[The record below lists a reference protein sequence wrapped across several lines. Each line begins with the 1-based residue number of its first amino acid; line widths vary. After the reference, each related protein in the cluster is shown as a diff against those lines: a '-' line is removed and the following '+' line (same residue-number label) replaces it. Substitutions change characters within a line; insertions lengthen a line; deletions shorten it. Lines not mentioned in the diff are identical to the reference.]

1 MSAINMREMTDD
13 VRQEVISRLK
23 SDYGFKQVH
32 DWLRQGRCPACNRR
46 EMFVKISSPWVIK
59 CGRENKC
66 GHTAHVKDL
75 YPDAFGKFNERYPA
89 TTEDPN
95 RTADRY
101 MDFVRGLNPAKTKG
115 WYRQGEFYHAWGD
128 RKTATVVFDISRG
141 ENIFM
146 ERLIETVRITD
157 PKTKK
162 VDDRRANFGSTP
174 YKGRW
179 WVPPGQTIEDG
190 DELWIVEG
198 CIDAAT
204 LAVHGKKAAAI
215 LSAYN
220 VPDKELEKLKGKSL
234 TLVWA
239 MDNDPAGKR
248 HIRKCIAH
256 VDKNYLTFTNKAALI
271 PQADRKKT
279 DWNDAHLAN
288 ALNDRDIERYRFHG
302 DLFLAKSPM
311 EKALLV
317 WERHKSRSF
326 AVEFDTRTYWFSVIA
341 EVYNAQMT
349 SAAERGMSRE
359 EAEPEAVR
367 KASRLEEIANCTFK
381 FLYFQQD
388 KQTDDSW
395 YYTRV
400 EFPHGRHTIKN
411 TFSGGQ
417 VATASEFKKRLLSI
431 APGALYAGNSQ
442 QLNWLVKHY
451 LDNIKIVETTDFIG
465 YAKEH
470 GIYVFND
477 RAVAAGKVIEIND
490 EDFFEVGKTSI
501 KSLNQSLQLHIGNA
515 TDYDD
520 KWLGMVYS
528 AYGAKGLIATAF
540 FLGSLFAEQ
549 IRGKQ
554 KSYPFL
560 EIVGE
565 AGAGKSTLIEFLWK
579 LVGRSDYEGFD
590 PNKSTLAARARIFS
604 QVSNLPICLIESDRE
619 DSAKARQFDWDE
631 LKTAYNGRASRARG
645 VKNGG
650 NETSEPPFRGSVVI
664 SQNAAVNASE
674 AIMQR
679 IIHTHFDTSGHTPAS
694 KIAADAL
701 AAMPVENASFFLIK
715 AVTREKQILDAVFNR
730 TAHWETELMRFP
742 DIRSNRIA
750 KNHAQL
756 ISLVEALAEL
766 TNMPKAWHEDA
777 IDELKLAAVNRQRAI
792 SADHPAIEE
801 FWEAYDFLGDEKLNH
816 AMNLENTIAI
826 NLNHMQSVAHHNNQ
840 QIPPLQDL
848 KKLLRQSRSRSFRE
862 IKAVRSHNKAFP
874 NKTVK
879 CWIFNREGK

>member
-1 MSAINMREMTDD
+1 MREMTDD
-13 VRQEVISRLK
+13 VRQEVVKRLID
-23 SDYGFKQVH
+23 DYRFKPVN
-32 DWLRQGRCPACNRR
+32 DWLRQGRCPSCNRL
-46 EMFVKISSPWVIK
+46 ELFTKATSPWVIK

-66 GHTAHVKDL
+66 GHTANVKDL

-101 MDFVRGLNPAKTKG
+101 MDFVRGLDPKKTKG
-115 WYRQGEFYHAWGD
+115 WYRQGKFTHSWGD
-128 RKTATVVFDISRG
+128 RETATVVFDISRG

-162 VDDRRANFGSTP
+162 VDDRRANFGSVP

-179 WVPPGQTIEDG
+179 WTPPGQKLKDG

-204 LAVHGKKAAAI
+204 LAVNGQKAAAI

-220 VPDKELEKLKGKSL
+220 LPDIELDKLKAKNI
-234 TLVWA
+234 TLIWA
-239 MDNDPAGKR
+239 MDNDVAGRR
-248 HIRKCIAH
+248 HIRKCIRH
-256 VDKNYLTFTNKAALI
+256 VEKNSTTLINKAALI
-271 PQADRKKT
+271 PQKDGKKV
-279 DWNDAHLAN
+279 DWNDAHLSN
-288 ALNDRDIERYRFHG
+288 ALTERDMARYRFHG
-302 DLFLAKSPM
+302 DLLLAKSPM
-311 EKALLV
+311 DKAYLV
-317 WERHKSRSF
+317 WERYKSRSF
-326 AVEFDTRTYWFSVIA
+326 AVEFETRTYWFSVIS
-341 EVYNAQMT
+341 EIYNNAMT
-349 SAAERGMSRE
+349 VAADRGISRE
-359 EAEPEAVR
+359 EAEPEAIR
-367 KASRLEEIANCTFK
+367 KAGRLEEISNCTFK

-388 KQTDDSW
+388 KQTDESW
-395 YYTRV
+395 YYTRI

-431 APGALYAGNSQ
+431 APGALYTGNSN

-465 YAKEH
+465 YSKEH
-470 GIYVFND
+470 GVYVFND
-477 RAVAAGKVIEIND
+477 RAVASGKVVDIND

-501 KSLNQSLQLHIGNA
+501 KSLNQSLQLHIGDA
-515 TDYDD
+515 TDYNA
-520 KWLGMVYS
+520 KWSDMVYT

-549 IRGKQ
+549 IRAQQ

-619 DSAKARQFDWDE
+619 DSAKAKQFDWDE

-645 VKNGG
+645 LKNGG

-679 IIHTHFDTSGHTPAS
+679 IIHTTFDTNGHTPAS
-694 KIAADAL
+694 KMAADAL
-701 AAMPVENASFFLIK
+701 AAIPVEHVSFFLIK
-715 AVTREKQILDAVFNR
+715 AVTQEKKVLEHVSSR
-730 TAHWETELMRFP
+730 TAYWETEIMKSP
-742 DIRSNRIA
+742 DIRSNRVA

-756 ISLVEALAEL
+756 MTLVEALADL
-766 TNMPKAWHEDA
+766 TNMPKDRLDETIDA
-777 IDELKLAAVNRQRAI
+777 LKWAAFHRQKAI
-792 SADHPAIEE
+792 SADHPMIEE

-816 AMNLENTIAI
+816 AMRLDNHIAI
-826 NLNHMQSVAHHNNQ
+826 NLNHMQAVAHHHNQ
-840 QIPPLQDL
+840 QLPPLADL
-848 KKLLRQSRSRSFRE
+848 KKFLKQSRTRRFRE
-862 IKAVRSHNKAFP
+862 IKAVRSTNKAFIG
-874 NKTVK
+874 KTVK
-879 CWIFNREGK
+879 CWIFAWEGK

>member
-1 MSAINMREMTDD
+1 MREMTDD
-13 VRQEVISRLK
+13 VRQEVVKRLID
-23 SDYGFKQVH
+23 DYRFKPVN
-32 DWLRQGRCPACNRR
+32 DWLRQGRCPSCNRL
-46 EMFVKISSPWVIK
+46 ELFTKATSPWVIK

-66 GHTAHVKDL
+66 GHTANVKDL

-101 MDFVRGLNPAKTKG
+101 MDFVRGLDPKKTKG
-115 WYRQGEFYHAWGD
+115 WYRQGKFTHSWGD
-128 RKTATVVFDISRG
+128 RETATVVFDISRG

-162 VDDRRANFGSTP
+162 VDDRRANFGSVP

-179 WVPPGQTIEDG
+179 WTPPGQKLKDG

-204 LAVHGKKAAAI
+204 LAVNGQKAAAI

-220 VPDKELEKLKGKSL
+220 LPDIELDKLKAKNI
-234 TLVWA
+234 TLIWA
-239 MDNDPAGKR
+239 MDNDVAGRR
-248 HIRKCIAH
+248 HIRKCIRH
-256 VDKNYLTFTNKAALI
+256 VEKNSTTLINKAALI
-271 PQADRKKT
+271 PQKDGKKV

-288 ALNDRDIERYRFHG
+288 ALTNKDIDRYRFHG
-302 DLFLAKSPM
+302 DLLLAKSAM
-311 EKALLV
+311 EKAYLV
-317 WERHKSRSF
+317 WERYKSRNF
-326 AVEFDTRTYWFSVIA
+326 AVEFETRTYWFSVVQEI
-341 EVYNAQMT
+341 YNAQINQC
-349 SAAERGMSRE
+349 ADNGIKGP
-359 EAEPEAVR
+359 EAEEIAVR

-388 KQTDDSW
+388 KQTDESW
-395 YYTRV
+395 YYTRI

-431 APGALYAGNSQ
+431 APGALYTGNSV

-465 YAKEH
+465 YSKEH
-470 GIYVFND
+470 GVYVFND
-477 RAVAAGKVIEIND
+477 RAVASGKVVEIND

-501 KSLNQSLQLHIGNA
+501 KSLNQSLQLHIGDA
-515 TDYDD
+515 TDYIADWSD
-520 KWLGMVYS
+520 MVYA

-549 IRGKQ
+549 IRAQQ

-619 DSAKARQFDWDE
+619 DSAKAKQFDWDE

-645 VKNGG
+645 LKNGG

-664 SQNAAVNASE
+664 SQNAAVNASD

-679 IIHTHFDTSGHTPAS
+679 IIHTTFDTTGHTPAS
-694 KIAADAL
+694 KVAADAL
-701 AAMPVENASFFLIK
+701 AAIPVEHVSFFLIK
-715 AVTREKQILDAVFNR
+715 AVTQEKKVLAHVFSR
-730 TAHWETELMRFP
+730 TAHWEAEILKRP

-756 ISLVEALAEL
+756 MSLVEALAEL
-766 TNMPKAWHEDA
+766 TNMPKERLDETIDA
-777 IDELKLAAVNRQRAI
+777 LMWAAFHRQKAI
-792 SADHPAIEE
+792 SADHPMIEE

-816 AMNLENTIAI
+816 AMRLDNHIAI
-826 NLNHMQSVAHHNNQ
+826 NLNHMQAVAHHHNQ
-840 QIPPLQDL
+840 QLPPLSDL
-848 KKLLRQSRSRSFRE
+848 KKFLKQSRTRRFRE
-862 IKAVRSHNKAFP
+862 IKAVRSTNKAFDG
-874 NKTVK
+874 KTVK
-879 CWIFNREGK
+879 CWIFSWEGK

>member
-1 MSAINMREMTDD
+1 MREMTDD
-13 VRQEVISRLK
+13 VRLEVVSRLK
-23 SDYGFKQVH
+23 TDYGFKPVQ
-32 DWLRQGRCPACNRR
+32 DWLRQGQCPSCNRR
-46 EMFVKISSPWVIK
+46 EMFTKSTNPWVIK

-66 GHTAHVKDL
+66 GHTANVKDL

-101 MDFVRGLNPAKTKG
+101 MDFVRGLDPKKTKG
-115 WYRQGEFYHAWGD
+115 WYRQGEFNHSWGD

-162 VDDRRANFGSTP
+162 VDDRRANFGSVP

-179 WVPPGQTIEDG
+179 WTPPGQKLKDG

-204 LAVHGKKAAAI
+204 LAVNGCKAAAI

-220 VPDKELEKLKGKSL
+220 LPDIELDKLKSKNI
-234 TLVWA
+234 TLIWA
-239 MDNDPAGKR
+239 MDNDRAGRR
-248 HIRKCIAH
+248 HIRKCVSHI
-256 VDKNYLTFTNKAALI
+256 DKNSTTLISKAALI
-271 PQADRKKT
+271 PQKDGKKV

-288 ALNDRDIERYRFHG
+288 KLTEKDMSRYRFHG
-302 DLFLAKSPM
+302 DLLLAKSPM
-311 EKALLV
+311 DKALRT
-317 WERHKSRSF
+317 WERYKSRNF
-326 AVEFDTRTYWFSVIA
+326 AVEFETRTYWFTVVA
-341 EVYNAQMT
+341 EIYNAMMT
-349 SAAERGMSRE
+349 QQADNGVTGIDAERK
-359 EAEPEAVR
+359 AVY
-367 KASRLEEIANCTFK
+367 KAARLEEIANCNFK

-388 KQTDDSW
+388 KQTDESW
-395 YYTRV
+395 YYTRI

-431 APGALYAGNSQ
+431 APGALYTGNSV

-465 YAKEH
+465 YSKEH
-470 GIYVFND
+470 GVYVFND
-477 RAVAAGKVIEIND
+477 RAVSAGKVIEIND

-501 KSLNQSLQLHIGNA
+501 KSLNQSLNLHIGDA
-515 TDYDD
+515 TDYND
-520 KWLGMVYS
+520 KWADMVYS

-540 FLGSLFAEQ
+540 FMGSLFAEQ
-549 IRGKQ
+549 IRAKQ
-554 KSYPFL
+554 KSFPFL

-619 DSAKARQFDWDE
+619 DSTKAKQFDWDE

-679 IIHTHFDTSGHTPAS
+679 IIHTTFDTSGHTPAS
-694 KIAADAL
+694 KGAADAL
-701 AAMPVENASFFLIK
+701 SAIPVEHVSFFLIK
-715 AVTREKQILDAVFNR
+715 AVTREKQVLDMVFNR
-730 TAHWETELMRFP
+730 TAAWEVELMRFP

-756 ISLVEALAEL
+756 MALVEALAEL
-766 TNMPKAWHEDA
+766 TNMPKAWKDDTLE
-777 IDELKLAAVNRQRAI
+777 ELKLAAINRQRAI
-792 SADHPAIEE
+792 SADHPIIEE
-801 FWEAYDFLGDEKLNH
+801 FWEAYDFLGDAKLNH
-816 AMNLENTIAI
+816 SLNIENTIAI
-826 NLNHMQSVAHHNNQ
+826 NLNHMQSVAAHHNQ
-840 QIPPLQDL
+840 MLPPLQDL
-848 KKLLRQSRSRSFRE
+848 KKILKSSKTRRFRE
-862 IKAVRSHNKAFP
+862 IKAVRSHNGAWAKD

-879 CWIFNREGK
+879 CWVFNREGK

>member
-1 MSAINMREMTDD
+1 MTDD
-13 VRQEVISRLK
+13 VRQEVVKRLID
-23 SDYGFKQVH
+23 DYRFKPVN
-32 DWLRQGRCPACNRR
+32 DWLRQGRCPSCNRL
-46 EMFVKISSPWVIK
+46 ELFTKATSPWVIK

-66 GHTAHVKDL
+66 GHTANVKDL

-101 MDFVRGLNPAKTKG
+101 MDFVRGLDPKKTKG
-115 WYRQGEFYHAWGD
+115 WYRQGKFTHSWGD
-128 RKTATVVFDISRG
+128 RETATVVFDISRG

-162 VDDRRANFGSTP
+162 VDDRRANFGSVP

-179 WVPPGQTIEDG
+179 WTPPGQKLKDG

-204 LAVHGKKAAAI
+204 LAVNGQKAAAI

-220 VPDKELEKLKGKSL
+220 LPDIELDKLKAKNI
-234 TLVWA
+234 TLIWA
-239 MDNDPAGKR
+239 MDNDVAGRR
-248 HIRKCIAH
+248 HIRKCIRH
-256 VDKNYLTFTNKAALI
+256 VEKNSTTLINKAALI
-271 PQADRKKT
+271 PQKDGKKV
-279 DWNDAHLAN
+279 DWNDAHLSN
-288 ALNDRDIERYRFHG
+288 ALTERDMARYRFHG
-302 DLFLAKSPM
+302 DLLLAKSPM
-311 EKALLV
+311 DKAYLV
-317 WERHKSRSF
+317 WERYKSRSF
-326 AVEFDTRTYWFSVIA
+326 AVEFETRTYWFSVIS
-341 EVYNAQMT
+341 EIYNNAMT
-349 SAAERGMSRE
+349 VAADRGISRE
-359 EAEPEAVR
+359 EAEPEAIR
-367 KASRLEEIANCTFK
+367 KAGRLEEISNCTFK

-388 KQTDDSW
+388 KQTDESW
-395 YYTRV
+395 YYTRI

-431 APGALYAGNSQ
+431 APGALYTGNSN

-465 YAKEH
+465 YSKEH
-470 GIYVFND
+470 GVYVFND
-477 RAVAAGKVIEIND
+477 RAVASGKVVDIND

-501 KSLNQSLQLHIGNA
+501 KSLNQSLQLHIGDA
-515 TDYDD
+515 TDYNA
-520 KWLGMVYS
+520 KWSDMVYT

-549 IRGKQ
+549 IRAQQ

-619 DSAKARQFDWDE
+619 DSAKAKQFDWDE

-645 VKNGG
+645 LKNGG

-679 IIHTHFDTSGHTPAS
+679 IIHTTFDTNGHTPAS
-694 KIAADAL
+694 KMAADAL
-701 AAMPVENASFFLIK
+701 AAIPVEHVSFFLIK
-715 AVTREKQILDAVFNR
+715 AVTQEKKVLEHVSSR
-730 TAHWETELMRFP
+730 TAYWETEIMKSP
-742 DIRSNRIA
+742 DIRSNRVA

-756 ISLVEALAEL
+756 MTLVEALADL
-766 TNMPKAWHEDA
+766 TNMPKDRLDETIDA
-777 IDELKLAAVNRQRAI
+777 LKWAAFHRQKAI
-792 SADHPAIEE
+792 SADHPMIEE

-816 AMNLENTIAI
+816 AMRLDNHIAI
-826 NLNHMQSVAHHNNQ
+826 NLNHMQAVAHHHNQ
-840 QIPPLQDL
+840 QLPPLADL
-848 KKLLRQSRSRSFRE
+848 KKFLKQSRTRRFRE
-862 IKAVRSHNKAFP
+862 IKAVRSTNKAFIG
-874 NKTVK
+874 KTVK
-879 CWIFNREGK
+879 CWIFAWEGK

>member
-1 MSAINMREMTDD
+1 MTDD
-13 VRQEVISRLK
+13 VRQEVVKRLID
-23 SDYGFKQVH
+23 DYRFKPVN
-32 DWLRQGRCPACNRR
+32 DWLRQGRCPSCNRL
-46 EMFVKISSPWVIK
+46 ELFTKATSPWVIK

-66 GHTAHVKDL
+66 GHTANVKDL

-95 RTADRY
+95 RTAERY
-101 MDFVRGLNPAKTKG
+101 MDFVRGLDPKKTKG
-115 WYRQGEFYHAWGD
+115 WYRQGKFTHSWGD
-128 RKTATVVFDISRG
+128 RETATVVFDISRG

-162 VDDRRANFGSTP
+162 VDDRRANFGSVP

-179 WVPPGQTIEDG
+179 WTPPGQKLKDG

-204 LAVHGKKAAAI
+204 LAVNGQKAAAI

-220 VPDKELEKLKGKSL
+220 LPDIELDKLKARNI
-234 TLVWA
+234 TLIWA
-239 MDNDPAGKR
+239 MDNDVAGRR
-248 HIRKCIAH
+248 HIRKCIRH
-256 VDKNYLTFTNKAALI
+256 VEKNSTTLINKAALI
-271 PQADRKKT
+271 PQKDGKKI

-288 ALNDRDIERYRFHG
+288 ALTDRDMARYRFHG
-302 DLFLAKSPM
+302 DLLLAKSPM
-311 EKALLV
+311 DKAYLV
-317 WERHKSRSF
+317 WERYKSRNF
-326 AVEFDTRTYWFSVIA
+326 AVEFETRTYWFSVVSEI
-341 EVYNAQMT
+341 YNNAMT
-349 SAAERGMSRE
+349 VAADRGISRE
-359 EAEPEAVR
+359 EAEPEAIR
-367 KASRLEEIANCTFK
+367 KAGRLEEISNCTFK

-388 KQTDDSW
+388 KQTDESW
-395 YYTRV
+395 YYTRI

-431 APGALYAGNSQ
+431 APGALYTGNSV

-465 YAKEH
+465 YSKEH
-470 GIYVFND
+470 GVYVFND
-477 RAVAAGKVIEIND
+477 RAVASGKVVEIND

-501 KSLNQSLQLHIGNA
+501 KSLNQSLQLHIGDA
-515 TDYDD
+515 TDYNAEWSD
-520 KWLGMVYS
+520 MVYA

-549 IRGKQ
+549 IRAEQ

-619 DSAKARQFDWDE
+619 DSAKAKQFDWDE

-645 VKNGG
+645 LKNGG

-679 IIHTHFDTSGHTPAS
+679 IIHTTFDTSGHTPAS
-694 KIAADAL
+694 KVAADAL
-701 AAMPVENASFFLIK
+701 AAIPVEHVSFFLIK
-715 AVTREKQILDAVFNR
+715 AVTQEKKVLAHVFSR
-730 TAHWETELMRFP
+730 TAHWEAEILKRP

-756 ISLVEALAEL
+756 MSLVEALAEL
-766 TNMPKAWHEDA
+766 TNMPKERLDETIDA
-777 IDELKLAAVNRQRAI
+777 LIWAAFHRQKAI
-792 SADHPAIEE
+792 SADHPMIEE

-816 AMNLENTIAI
+816 SMRLDNHIAI
-826 NLNHMQSVAHHNNQ
+826 NLNHMQAVAHHHNQ
-840 QIPPLQDL
+840 QLPPLSDL
-848 KKLLRQSRSRSFRE
+848 KKFLKQSRTRRFRE
-862 IKAVRSHNKAFP
+862 IKAVRSTNKAFYG
-874 NKTVK
+874 KTVK
-879 CWIFNREGK
+879 CWIFAWEGK

>member
-1 MSAINMREMTDD
+1 MREMTDD
-13 VRQEVISRLK
+13 VRLEVVSRLTT
-23 SDYGFKQVH
+23 DYGFKPVK
-32 DWLRQGRCPACNRR
+32 DWLRQGRCPSCNQR
-46 EMFVKISSPWVIK
+46 ELFVKATSPWVIK
-59 CGRENKC
+59 CGRENRC
-66 GHTAHVKDL
+66 GHTANVKEL

-101 MDFVRGLNPAKTKG
+101 MDFVRGLDPKKTKG
-115 WYRQGEFYHAWGD
+115 WYRQGKFTHSWGD
-128 RKTATVVFDISRG
+128 RSTATVVFDISRG
-141 ENIFM
+141 EGIFM

-157 PKTKK
+157 PNTKK
-162 VDDRRANFGSTP
+162 VDDRRANFGTVP

-179 WVPPGQTIEDG
+179 WTPPGQKLKDG

-204 LAVHGKKAAAI
+204 LAVHGHKAAAI

-220 VPDKELEKLKGKSL
+220 LPDIELNKLKNKNI
-234 TLVWA
+234 TLIWA
-239 MDNDPAGKR
+239 MDNDPAGRR
-248 HIRKCIAH
+248 HINKC
-256 VDKNYLTFTNKAALI
+256 VRYVEKNSTSLINKAALI
-271 PQADRKKT
+271 PQTDRKKT

-288 ALNDRDIERYRFHG
+288 ALNEKDIARYRFHG
-302 DLFLAKSPM
+302 DLLLAKSPM

-317 WERHKSRSF
+317 WERYKSRNF
-326 AVEFDTRTYWFSVIA
+326 AVEFETRTYWFSVIA
-341 EVYNAQMT
+341 EIYNNQMT
-349 SAAERGMSRE
+349 VAAERGISRE
-359 EAEPEAVR
+359 EAEPEAVK
-367 KASRLEEIANCTFK
+367 KASRLEEIANCNFK

-388 KQTDDSW
+388 KQTDESW
-395 YYTRV
+395 YYTRI

-431 APGALYAGNSQ
+431 APGALYTGNSV

-465 YAKEH
+465 YSKEH
-470 GIYVFND
+470 GVYVFND
-477 RAVAAGKVIEIND
+477 RAVYSGKVVEIND

-501 KSLNQSLQLHIGNA
+501 KSLNQSLHLHIGEA
-515 TDYDD
+515 TDYND
-520 KWLGMVYS
+520 KWPGLVYS

-549 IRGKQ
+549 IRAKQ

-645 VKNGG
+645 LKNGG

-679 IIHTHFDTSGHTPAS
+679 IIHTTFDTSGHTPES
-694 KIAADAL
+694 KGAADAL
-701 AAMPVENASFFLIK
+701 ASMPVENVSFFLIK
-715 AVTREKQILDAVFNR
+715 AVTREKQVLDRVFNR
-730 TAHWETELMRFP
+730 TAHWETELMKFP
-742 DIRSNRIA
+742 DLRSNRIA

-756 ISLVEALAEL
+756 MALVEALAEL
-766 TNMPKAWHEDA
+766 TNMQKDRLEETLDA
-777 IDELKLAAVNRQRAI
+777 LKMAAVMRQKAI
-792 SADHPAIEE
+792 SADHPMIEE

-816 AMNLENTIAI
+816 MMELDSKTIAV
-826 NLNHMQSVAHHNNQ
+826 NLNHMQSVAHHHNQ
-840 QIPPLQDL
+840 QLPPLQDL
-848 KKLLRQSRSRSFRE
+848 KKLLKQSRTRRFRE
-862 IKAVRSHNKAFP
+862 IKAVRSHNKAFGG
-874 NKTVK
+874 KTVK
-879 CWIFNREGK
+879 CWVFGREGK

>member
-1 MSAINMREMTDD
+1 MREMTDD
-13 VRQEVISRLK
+13 VRQEVVKRLID
-23 SDYGFKQVH
+23 DYRFKPVH
-32 DWLRQGRCPACNRR
+32 DWLRQGRCPSCNRL
-46 EMFVKISSPWVIK
+46 ELFTKATSPWVIK

-66 GHTAHVKDL
+66 GHTANVKDL

-101 MDFVRGLNPAKTKG
+101 MDFVRGLDPKKTKG
-115 WYRQGEFYHAWGD
+115 WYRQGKFTHNWGD
-128 RKTATVVFDISRG
+128 RETATVVFDISRG

-162 VDDRRANFGSTP
+162 VDDRRANFGSVP

-179 WVPPGQTIEDG
+179 WTPPGQRLKDG

-204 LAVHGKKAAAI
+204 LAVHGLKAAAI

-220 VPDKELEKLKGKSL
+220 LPEIELDKLKAKNI

-239 MDNDPAGKR
+239 MDNDVAGRR
-248 HIRKCIAH
+248 HIRKCIKH
-256 VDKNYLTFTNKAALI
+256 VEKNSTTLINKAALI
-271 PQADRKKT
+271 PQKDGKKT

-288 ALNDRDIERYRFHG
+288 ALTDKDMARYRFHG
-302 DLFLAKSPM
+302 DLLLAKSPM
-311 EKALLV
+311 DKAYLV
-317 WERHKSRSF
+317 WERYKSRNF
-326 AVEFDTRTYWFSVIA
+326 AVEFETRTYWFSVIA
-341 EVYNAQMT
+341 EIYNNAMT
-349 SAAERGMSRE
+349 LAADRGISRE
-359 EAEPEAVR
+359 EAEPEAIR
-367 KASRLEEIANCTFK
+367 KAGRLEEISNCTFK

-388 KQTDDSW
+388 KQTDESW
-395 YYTRV
+395 YYTRI

-431 APGALYAGNSQ
+431 APGALYTGNSA

-465 YAKEH
+465 YSKEH
-470 GIYVFND
+470 GVYVFND
-477 RAVAAGKVIEIND
+477 RAVASGKVVEIND

-501 KSLNQSLQLHIGNA
+501 KSLNQSLQLHIGDA
-515 TDYDD
+515 TDYNSQWSD
-520 KWLGMVYS
+520 MVYA

-549 IRGKQ
+549 IRAQQ

-619 DSAKARQFDWDE
+619 DSAKAKQFDWDE

-645 VKNGG
+645 LKNGG

-679 IIHTHFDTSGHTPAS
+679 IIHTTFDTSGHTPES
-694 KIAADAL
+694 KVAADAL
-701 AAMPVENASFFLIK
+701 AAIPVEHVSFFLIK
-715 AVTREKQILDAVFNR
+715 AVTQEKKVLDHVFSR
-730 TAHWETELMRFP
+730 TAHWEAEILKRP

-756 ISLVEALAEL
+756 MTLVEALAEL
-766 TNMPKAWHEDA
+766 TNMPKERLDETIDA
-777 IDELKLAAVNRQRAI
+777 LMWAAFHRQKAI
-792 SADHPAIEE
+792 SADHPMIEE
-801 FWEAYDFLGDEKLNH
+801 FWEAYDYLGNEKLNH
-816 AMNLENTIAI
+816 SMEIENQIAL
-826 NLNHMQSVAHHNNQ
+826 NLNHVQSVAHHQNQ
-840 QIPPLQDL
+840 QLPPLSDL
-848 KKLLRQSRSRSFRE
+848 KKLLKQSRTRRFRE
-862 IKAVRSHNKAFP
+862 IKAVRSANKAFGG
-874 NKTVK
+874 KTVK
-879 CWIFNREGK
+879 CWIFSWEGK

>member
-1 MSAINMREMTDD
+1 MTDD
-13 VRQEVISRLK
+13 VRQEVVKRLID
-23 SDYGFKQVH
+23 DYRFKPVN
-32 DWLRQGRCPACNRR
+32 DWLRQGRCPSCNRL
-46 EMFVKISSPWVIK
+46 ELFTKATSPWVIK

-66 GHTAHVKDL
+66 GHTANVKDL

-101 MDFVRGLNPAKTKG
+101 MDFVRGLDPKKTKG
-115 WYRQGEFYHAWGD
+115 WYRQGKFTHSWGD
-128 RKTATVVFDISRG
+128 RETATVVFDISRG

-162 VDDRRANFGSTP
+162 VDDRRANFGSVP

-179 WVPPGQTIEDG
+179 WTPPGQKLKDG

-204 LAVHGKKAAAI
+204 LAVNGQKAAAI

-220 VPDKELEKLKGKSL
+220 LPDIELDKLKAKNI
-234 TLVWA
+234 TLIWA
-239 MDNDPAGKR
+239 MDNDVAGRR
-248 HIRKCIAH
+248 HIRKCIRH
-256 VDKNYLTFTNKAALI
+256 VEKNSTTLINKAALI
-271 PQADRKKT
+271 PQKDGKKV

-288 ALNDRDIERYRFHG
+288 ALTNKDIDRYRFHG
-302 DLFLAKSPM
+302 DLLLAKSAM
-311 EKALLV
+311 EKAYLV
-317 WERHKSRSF
+317 WERYKSRNF
-326 AVEFDTRTYWFSVIA
+326 AVEFETRTYWFSVVQEI
-341 EVYNAQMT
+341 YNAQINQC
-349 SAAERGMSRE
+349 ADNGIKGP
-359 EAEPEAVR
+359 EAEEIAVR

-388 KQTDDSW
+388 KQTDESW
-395 YYTRV
+395 YYTRI

-431 APGALYAGNSQ
+431 APGALYTGNSV

-465 YAKEH
+465 YSKEH
-470 GIYVFND
+470 GVYVFND
-477 RAVAAGKVIEIND
+477 RAVASGKVVEIND

-501 KSLNQSLQLHIGNA
+501 KSLNQSLQLHIGDA
-515 TDYDD
+515 TDYIADWSD
-520 KWLGMVYS
+520 MVYA

-549 IRGKQ
+549 IRAQQ

-619 DSAKARQFDWDE
+619 DSAKAKQFDWDE

-645 VKNGG
+645 LKNGG

-664 SQNAAVNASE
+664 SQNAAVNASD

-679 IIHTHFDTSGHTPAS
+679 IIHTTFDTTGHTPAS
-694 KIAADAL
+694 KVAADAL
-701 AAMPVENASFFLIK
+701 AAIPVEHVSFFLIK
-715 AVTREKQILDAVFNR
+715 AVTQEKKVLAHVFSR
-730 TAHWETELMRFP
+730 TAHWEAEILKRP

-756 ISLVEALAEL
+756 MSLVEALAEL
-766 TNMPKAWHEDA
+766 TNMPKERLDETIDA
-777 IDELKLAAVNRQRAI
+777 LMWAAFHRQKAI
-792 SADHPAIEE
+792 SADHPMIEE

-816 AMNLENTIAI
+816 AMRLDNHIAI
-826 NLNHMQSVAHHNNQ
+826 NLNHMQAVAHHHNQ
-840 QIPPLQDL
+840 QLPPLSDL
-848 KKLLRQSRSRSFRE
+848 KKFLKQSRTRRFRE
-862 IKAVRSHNKAFP
+862 IKAVRSTNKAFDG
-874 NKTVK
+874 KTVK
-879 CWIFNREGK
+879 CWIFSWEGK

>member
-1 MSAINMREMTDD
+1 MTDD
-13 VRQEVISRLK
+13 VRLEVVSRLK
-23 SDYGFKQVH
+23 NDYGFKPARGF
-32 DWLRQGRCPACNRR
+32 LRQGRCPSCNRL
-46 EMFVKISSPWVIK
+46 EMFTKEASPWVIK

-66 GHTAHVKDL
+66 GHTANVKDL
-75 YPDAFGKFNERYPA
+75 YPDSFGKFNERYPA

-101 MDFVRGLNPAKTKG
+101 MDFVRGLDPKKTKG
-115 WYRQGEFYHAWGD
+115 WYRQGKFTHKWGN
-128 RKTATVVFDISRG
+128 RETATVVFDISRG

-146 ERLIETVRITD
+146 ERLIEPVRVTD
-157 PKTKK
+157 PETKK
-162 VDDRRANFGSTP
+162 IDDRRANFGSVP

-179 WVPPGQTIEDG
+179 WTPPGQKLKDG

-204 LAVHGKKAAAI
+204 LAVHGHKAAAI

-220 VPDKELEKLKGKSL
+220 LPDVELDKLKAKNI
-234 TLVWA
+234 TLIWA
-239 MDNDPAGKR
+239 MDNDVAGRR
-248 HIRKCIAH
+248 HIRKCVRH
-256 VDKNYLTFTNKAALI
+256 VEKNSTTLINKAALI
-271 PQADRKKT
+271 PQKDGKKT

-288 ALNDRDIERYRFHG
+288 ALTDKDIARYRFHG
-302 DLFLAKSPM
+302 DLLLAKSPM
-311 EKALLV
+311 DKAYLV
-317 WERHKSRSF
+317 WERYKSRSF
-326 AVEFDTRTYWFSVIA
+326 AVEFETRTYWFSVIS
-341 EVYNAQMT
+341 EIYNNHMT
-349 SAAERGMSRE
+349 MAADRGISRE
-359 EAEPEAVR
+359 EAEPEAIR
-367 KASRLEEIANCTFK
+367 KAGRLEEISNCTFK

-388 KQTDDSW
+388 KQTDESW
-395 YYTRV
+395 YYTRI
-400 EFPHGRHTIKN
+400 EFPHARHTIKN

-431 APGALYAGNSQ
+431 APGALYTGNSN

-465 YAKEH
+465 YSKEH
-470 GIYVFND
+470 GVYVFND
-477 RAVAAGKVIEIND
+477 LAVSSGKVVEIND

-501 KSLNQSLQLHIGNA
+501 KSLNQSLQLHIGSA
-515 TDYDD
+515 TDYDSQWAD
-520 KWLGMVYS
+520 LVYA
-528 AYGAKGLIATAF
+528 AYGAKGLVATAF

-549 IRGKQ
+549 IRAQQ

-619 DSAKARQFDWDE
+619 DSAKAKQFDWDE

-645 VKNGG
+645 LKNGG

-679 IIHTHFDTSGHTPAS
+679 IIHTTFDTSGHTPAS
-694 KIAADAL
+694 KVAADAL
-701 AAMPVENASFFLIK
+701 AAIPVEHVSFFLIK
-715 AVTREKQILDAVFNR
+715 AVTQEKTVLDHVFSR
-730 TAHWETELMRFP
+730 TSHWEAEILKRP

-756 ISLVEALAEL
+756 MTLVEALAEL
-766 TNMPKAWHEDA
+766 TNMPSDRLKET
-777 IDELKLAAVNRQRAI
+777 IDTLMMAAFHRQKAI
-792 SADHPAIEE
+792 SADHPMIEE
-801 FWEAYDFLGDEKLNH
+801 FWEAYDYLGNQKLNH
-816 AMNLENTIAI
+816 SMEIENQIAL
-826 NLNHMQSVAHHNNQ
+826 NLNHVQSVAHHQNQ
-840 QIPPLQDL
+840 QLPPLSDL
-848 KKLLRQSRSRSFRE
+848 KKLLKQSRTRRFRE
-862 IKAVRSHNKAFP
+862 IKAVRSSNKAFGG
-874 NKTVK
+874 KTVK
-879 CWIFNREGK
+879 CWIFSWEGK

>member
-1 MSAINMREMTDD
+1 MREMTDD
-13 VRQEVISRLK
+13 VRKEVVKRLID
-23 SDYGFKQVH
+23 DYRFKPVN
-32 DWLRQGRCPACNRR
+32 DWLRQGRCPSCNRL
-46 EMFVKISSPWVIK
+46 ELFTKATSPWVIK

-66 GHTAHVKDL
+66 GHTANVKDL

-95 RTADRY
+95 RTAERY
-101 MDFVRGLNPAKTKG
+101 MDFVRGLDPKKTKG
-115 WYRQGEFYHAWGD
+115 WYRQGKFTHSWGD
-128 RKTATVVFDISRG
+128 RETATVVFDISRG

-162 VDDRRANFGSTP
+162 VDDRRANFGSVP

-179 WVPPGQTIEDG
+179 WTPPGQKLKDG

-204 LAVHGKKAAAI
+204 LAVNGQKAAAI

-220 VPDKELEKLKGKSL
+220 LPDIELDKLKQKNI
-234 TLVWA
+234 TLIWA
-239 MDNDPAGKR
+239 MDNDVAGRR
-248 HIRKCIAH
+248 HIRKCIRH
-256 VDKNYLTFTNKAALI
+256 VEKNSTTLINKAALI
-271 PQADRKKT
+271 PQKDGKKV

-288 ALNDRDIERYRFHG
+288 ALTERDMARYRFHG
-302 DLFLAKSPM
+302 DLLLAKSPM
-311 EKALLV
+311 DKAYLV
-317 WERHKSRSF
+317 WERYKSRSF
-326 AVEFDTRTYWFSVIA
+326 AVEFETRTYWFSVIS
-341 EVYNAQMT
+341 EIYNNAMT
-349 SAAERGMSRE
+349 VAADRGISRE
-359 EAEPEAVR
+359 EAEPEAIR
-367 KASRLEEIANCTFK
+367 KAGRLEEISNCTFK

-388 KQTDDSW
+388 KQTDESW
-395 YYTRV
+395 YYTRI

-431 APGALYAGNSQ
+431 APGALYTGNSV

-465 YAKEH
+465 YSKEH
-470 GIYVFND
+470 GVYVFND
-477 RAVAAGKVIEIND
+477 RAVASGKVVEIND

-501 KSLNQSLQLHIGNA
+501 KSLNQSLQLHIGGA
-515 TDYDD
+515 TDYISDWSD
-520 KWLGMVYS
+520 MVYA

-549 IRGKQ
+549 IRAEQ

-619 DSAKARQFDWDE
+619 DSAKAKQFDWDE

-645 VKNGG
+645 LKNGG

-679 IIHTHFDTSGHTPAS
+679 IIHTTFDTSGHTSAS
-694 KIAADAL
+694 KVAADAL
-701 AAMPVENASFFLIK
+701 AAIPVEHVSFFLIK
-715 AVTREKQILDAVFNR
+715 AVTQEKKVLEHVFNR
-730 TAHWETELMRFP
+730 TAHWEAEILKSP

-756 ISLVEALAEL
+756 MTLVEALADL
-766 TNMPKAWHEDA
+766 TNMPKDRLDETIDA
-777 IDELKLAAVNRQRAI
+777 LKWAAFHRQKAI
-792 SADHPAIEE
+792 SADHPMIEE

-816 AMNLENTIAI
+816 GMQIENQIAI
-826 NLNHMQSVAHHNNQ
+826 NLNHMQSVAHHHNQ
-840 QIPPLQDL
+840 QLPPLSDL
-848 KKLLRQSRSRSFRE
+848 KKFLKQSRTRRFRE
-862 IKAVRSHNKAFP
+862 IKAVRSHNKAFGG
-874 NKTVK
+874 KTVK
-879 CWIFNREGK
+879 CWIFSWEGK